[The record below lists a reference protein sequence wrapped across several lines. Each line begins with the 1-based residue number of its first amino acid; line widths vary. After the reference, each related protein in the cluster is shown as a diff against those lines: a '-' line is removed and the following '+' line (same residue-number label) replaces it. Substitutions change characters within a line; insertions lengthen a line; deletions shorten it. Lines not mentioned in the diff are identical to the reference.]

1 MAHEVYESHHPVWL
15 RTRLTEEFAGV
26 VRKQL
31 GLSFLGE
38 SRDVSEN
45 MTTGDVCIEGVERS
59 VCLIILPNDYLG

>member
-1 MAHEVYESHHPVWL
+1 MAREVHEYHHPVRL
-15 RTRLTEEFAGV
+15 RTRLTKEFAGV

-45 MTTGDVCIEGVERS
+45 MTTGDVCIDGVERS
-59 VCLIILPNDYLG
+59 VCLIVLSNDYLS